1 MSTGQSNKSL
11 IILIALLILAGIT
24 MIIMQTN
31 YSGTKRELTATIDTV
46 SAARDKALLDYN
58 MALERIEQLEKMND
72 SLKKRIGYNSAL
84 LASLKKKIADLMATG
99 GPMGQQLT
107 EAKNLIDQL
116 NAKIAQYMQEIAQLR
131 AQNEGLTKDKQI
143 LTVANKDLQIR
154 VDTLRET
161 NVVLKQKVDMASILV
176 TGDVA
181 LVGVKVSGGEESES
195 QKVNK
200 MSLLRL
206 KFNVLENRIIES
218 GNYDF
223 YATIQDPN
231 GVTLTEGSAPIKI
244 TLADGSEVQATA
256 KMTTEIS
263 QGQKRFVKYDYRSSS
278 KFITGVYT
286 VTIYQRGYKVGAG
299 TGEFRK
305 GFLGIF

>member
-181 LVGVKVSGGEESES
+181 LVGVKVSGGEESEL
-195 QKVNK
+195 QKTNK

-244 TLADGSEVQATA
+244 TLADGSEVQTTA

-263 QGQKRFVKYDYRSSS
+263 QGQKRFVKYDYRSSA
-278 KFITGVYT
+278 KFVTGVYT
-286 VTIYQRGYKVGAG
+286 VTIYQRGYKVGTG
-299 TGEFRK
+299 SGEFRK

>member
-31 YSGTKRELTATIDTV
+31 YSGTKREMTATIDTV